1 MRVKNMR
8 YSLYDRVYGSLL
20 AAALGDIIGGP
31 SETQSREEIYK
42 NFHGRITTLRDG
54 RRFDRSTYG
63 KITDDTSQ
71 LYMMGKA
78 VIKYEG
84 ELTPQRAAE
93 GILMWADECPEYYPR
108 CAGPT
113 SRFVID
119 SLREGKDPE
128 TVGRQPLRSQ
138 FGTSNGAVMR
148 IAPAGLIAPGDLDR
162 AIHNA
167 IMMTKPS
174 HNTHQAYSASCAMA
188 CAIAEA
194 MTESSTIHSVLRAA
208 LYGAKRGEEI
218 GRREARIAPGGLI
231 TPAILEAIDIVYDCE
246 TAEEAEVRLD
256 RAVNANICTARAS
269 VPMALGLFAANGGD
283 PLRVAFSCANA
294 GGDTDTFGCM
304 AGMIAGAFKGLRAI
318 PEQWQETYKEYNPD
332 YDLEW
337 MAGELTRIAGKTVG
351 MEEA

>member
-1 MRVKNMR
+1 MS
-8 YSLYDRVYGSLL
+8 YSLYDRIYGSLL
-20 AAALGDIIGGP
+20 GAALGDMIGGP

-42 NFHGRITTLRDG
+42 NFHGRIKGLHDG

-78 VIKYEG
+78 LIKYDG
-84 ELTPQRAAE
+84 DIDVRKASE

-113 SRFVID
+113 SRYVID
-119 SLREGKDPE
+119 SLKAGEDPE
-128 TVGRQPLRSQ
+128 KVGKRSMKFQ

-148 IAPAGLIAPGDLDR
+148 IAPAGLINPGNLDG
-162 AIHNA
+162 AIRTA

-174 HNTHQAYSASCAMA
+174 HNTHQAYSASSAIA

-194 MTESSTIHSVLRAA
+194 LKQDSTIHSVLRAS
-208 LYGAKRGEEI
+208 LYGAKKGEEI
-218 GRREARIAPGGLI
+218 GRKEARIAPGGTI
-231 TPAILEAIDIVYDCE
+231 TPAILEAIEIVYDCE
-246 TAEEAEVRLD
+246 TPEEAEINLNN
-256 RAVNANICTARAS
+256 AVNANICTARAS
-269 VPMALGLFAANGGD
+269 TPMAIGLFAANNGD
-283 PLRVAFSCANA
+283 PIATAFSCANA

-304 AGMIAGAFKGLRAI
+304 AGMIAGAFSGLSKI
-318 PEQWQETYKEYNPD
+318 PENWQETYKELNPN

-337 MAGELTRIAGKTVG
+337 MAKELTRIAQKRLAAN
-351 MEEA
+351 MEVER

>member
-1 MRVKNMR
+1 ME
-8 YSLYDRVYGSLL
+8 YTLYDRIYGSLL

-42 NFHGRITTLRDG
+42 NFNGRITTLRDG
-54 RRFDRSTYG
+54 RRFNRSTYG

-78 VIKYEG
+78 IIKYNG
-84 ELTPQRAAE
+84 DIDANRAAE

-119 SLREGKDPE
+119 ALRSGQDPE
-128 TVGRQPLRSQ
+128 LVGKRGLKSQ

-148 IAPAGLIAPGDLDR
+148 IAPAGLINPGNMEG
-162 AIHNA
+162 AIQTA
-167 IMMTKPS
+167 IAMTKPS
-174 HNTHQAYSASCAMA
+174 HNTHQAYSASCAIA
-188 CAIAEA
+188 CAISVAL
-194 MTESSTIHSVLRAA
+194 TENSSIHTILRAA
-208 LYGAKRGEEI
+208 VYGAKRGEEI

-231 TPAILEAIDIVYDCE
+231 TPALLEAIEIVFDCKDSQ
-246 TAEEAEVRLD
+246 EAEIRLD

-269 VPMALGLFAANGGD
+269 VPMALGLFAANNGD
-283 PLRVAFSCANA
+283 PIETAFSCANA

-304 AGMIAGAFKGLRAI
+304 AGMIAGAYKGAAAI
-318 PEQWQETYKEYNPD
+318 PGKWKDIYKRFNPD

-337 MAGELTRIAGKTVG
+337 MAGEFTRIAQLRMAENV
-351 MEEA
+351 EASV